1 MKRLPKQLGGLSR
14 NPNSSKYYIETC
26 SPEWIRVTNEIK
38 KARDFRDI
46 DIRSEAPQL
55 LQGTMKEAAVIVKI
69 GDSQDIDNEYAAAQ
83 HVKRL
88 KGFVKFYCF
97 FTCNDD
103 FREFFKGKRTTI
115 CKGPGTSMKVIIMPY
130 FPLGTIATPAEPWTP
145 ENVATLRSC
154 LYVACLCYIDA
165 YKQKRFIHNDF
176 HAANILIKATT
187 QPSITFSDD
196 ITVRL
201 NGVRP
206 WISDFE
212 KSAIGTGTPMDYENF
227 KYDMTKLFYMLPT
240 FLPQIDRSRIL
251 NVVVFF
257 QSTPNICSD
266 DARRRLASIIQENV
280 HIV

>member
-26 SPEWIRVTNEIK
+26 SPEWIRITNEIK

-46 DIRSEAPQL
+46 DIQKSQL
-55 LQGTMKEAAVIVKI
+55 LQGTMKDTAVIVKI

-115 CKGPGTSMKVIIMPY
+115 CKGSGTSMKVILMPY
-130 FPLGTIATPAEPWTP
+130 FPMGTLAAPSIPWTLETTP
-145 ENVATLRSC
+145 ILQSS

-165 YKQKRFIHNDF
+165 YRQKRFIHNDF
-176 HAANILIKATT
+176 HAANILLKATT
-187 QPSITFSDD
+187 QPSMTFSDD
-196 ITVRL
+196 ISIRL

-212 KSAIGTGTPMDYENF
+212 KSTIGTGTQMDYENF

-257 QSTPNICSD
+257 QTVANICSD
-266 DARRRLASIIQENV
+266 DARRQLGHIIQENV
-280 HIV
+280 RLV

>member
-1 MKRLPKQLGGLSR
+1 
-14 NPNSSKYYIETC
+14 
-26 SPEWIRVTNEIK
+26 
-38 KARDFRDI
+38 
-46 DIRSEAPQL
+46 
-55 LQGTMKEAAVIVKI
+55 MKEAAVIVKI
-69 GDSQDIDNEYAAAQ
+69 GDSQDMDNEYAAAQ
-83 HVKRL
+83 YVKRL

-115 CKGPGTSMKVIIMPY
+115 CKGPGSSMKVIVMPY
-130 FPLGTIATPAEPWTP
+130 FPLRTIAAPALASAASWTP

-165 YKQKRFIHNDF
+165 YKQNQFIHNDF
-176 HAANILIKATT
+176 HAANILLKATT
-187 QPSITFSDD
+187 QPSMTFSGD
-196 ITVRL
+196 IVVPL

-212 KSAIGTGTPMDYENF
+212 KSAVSPGAPIDYQNF

-251 NVVVFF
+251 NVVTFF
-257 QSTPNICSD
+257 QSVKDICSD
-266 DARRRLASIIQENV
+266 DARRQLGHVIQENV

>member
-26 SPEWIRVTNEIK
+26 SPEWIRITNEIK

-46 DIRSEAPQL
+46 DIQKSQL
-55 LQGTMKEAAVIVKI
+55 LQGTMKDEAVIVKI
-69 GDSQDIDNEYAAAQ
+69 GDSQDIDNEYVAAQ

-88 KGFVKFYCF
+88 KGFIKFYCF

-115 CKGPGTSMKVIIMPY
+115 CKGSGTSMKVILMPY
-130 FPLGTIATPAEPWTP
+130 FPMGTLAAPSKPWTL
-145 ENVATLRSC
+145 ETVATLQSC
-154 LYVACLCYIDA
+154 LYVACLCYIDV

-176 HAANILIKATT
+176 HAANILLKATT
-187 QPSITFSDD
+187 QPSMTFSDD
-196 ITVRL
+196 ISVRL

-212 KSAIGTGTPMDYENF
+212 KSAIGTGTQMDYENF
-227 KYDMTKLFYMLPT
+227 KYDMAKLFYMLPT

-257 QSTPNICSD
+257 QTAANICSD
-266 DARRRLASIIQENV
+266 DARRQLGHIIQENV
-280 HIV
+280 RLV